1 MVINS
6 QFEFINWGI
15 PGNSDVDLNLT
26 SKEATGQNAPVGAA
40 LVAQA
45 MNGGDVGMRY
55 KAMQAV
61 KDWDRTRLAYRT
73 VKRAF
78 DIVFSG

>member
-1 MVINS
+1 M
-6 QFEFINWGI
+6 
-15 PGNSDVDLNLT
+15 DLNLT

-61 KDWDRTRLAYRT
+61 K
-73 VKRAF
+73 
-78 DIVFSG
+78 G